1 MKQLADNCIADV
13 CPSLPI
19 DLVYRIL
26 ESLPP
31 NYLVL
36 ICRLICKEFW
46 RRFSLPHHLVA
57 RFGLPLPPI
66 SCCGAWLPHLQ
77 QSLKQVTFCD
87 KLHML
92 SAAASSGSEVNL
104 EVAWDMLRPCIA
116 PGMASE
122 ALSDTTNAGEA
133 AVKSGHLHL
142 LPWLL
147 QHGCPLDTH
156 GTLNAAAE
164 HCDLAGL
171 QRVWELLGCGPDP
184 PGRHDG
190 TLYGELA
197 CTAARYGPD
206 AVAKLTW
213 LLAMA
218 EGSKQHYKGPWLLL
232 NAATGAASSGR
243 LPVLQWLLEVALQ
256 GGVPM
261 EDLWSR
267 VVDGEARGQALA
279 RALETGQLAAADWLV
294 DEAGYPLP
302 QELEGEGLAFGPDPD
317 PEQVKEREHL
327 WAVTAMGGSVDALRW
342 LLLRGVPVDAYALPC
357 AARSGHLGAV
367 RFLHEECGLGLEH
380 VALWDA
386 AGSRSIPTA
395 QWLLQAG
402 CRMGPRAYEA
412 AAGAGDVAMI
422 RWLVLDA
429 KCPWSTDTIIDIVG
443 CWACEPG
450 SSIDGPKEA
459 VRLLVD
465 AGCPFNSKSGAA
477 DSIAADEAAA
487 RGRLPLLRYLHEE
500 LGVGFGPG
508 TLTAA
513 ARGGCEAVLEW
524 LVGAGC
530 RAGDDELSGN
540 PYMVAADNGDMATLR
555 CLRRLGVPWGE
566 GLVCDA
572 VHKYDT
578 PPSAVRW
585 LVEQGAQLDR
595 QAVEW
600 AEARARAEAG
610 WRECAEWLAARLE
623 AAECG
628 S

>member
-1 MKQLADNCIADV
+1 MKQLDDSRAAVV
-13 CPSLPI
+13 CPSLPM
-19 DLVYRIL
+19 DLIYRIL

-31 NYLVL
+31 NYQVL
-36 ICRLICKEFW
+36 ICRLLCKEL
-46 RRFSLPHHLVA
+46 RTRFSQPHHFVA

-66 SCCGAWLPHLQ
+66 SCCGAWLPQLQ
-77 QSLKQVTFCD
+77 QSLRQLTFD
-87 KLHML
+87 GKLQML

-104 EVAWDMLRPCIA
+104 EVAWKLMGPCIA
-116 PGMASE
+116 HGMRPGRPG
-122 ALSDTTNAGEA
+122 TTDAGAA

-197 CTAARYGPD
+197 CTAARFGPD

-243 LPVLQWLLEVALQ
+243 LSVLQRLLEVALQ
-256 GGVPM
+256 GGVAM

-267 VVDGEARGQALA
+267 VVDGEARGQPLA
-279 RALETGQLAAADWLV
+279 RALEAGQLAAADWLV

-317 PEQVKEREHL
+317 PEQENEREHL
-327 WAVTAMGGSVDALRW
+327 WGCAAVGGSVDALRW
-342 LLLRGVPVDAYALPC
+342 LQRRGVPVDSYALPT
-357 AARSGHLGAV
+357 AARCGHLGAV
-367 RFLHEECGLGLEH
+367 RFLHEECGLGLREY
-380 VALWDA
+380 AMQEA

-402 CRMGPRAYEA
+402 CPMCPEAYVEA
-412 AAGAGDVAMI
+412 ARKGDVAMI

-429 KCPWSTDTIIDIVG
+429 KCPWSQDTFTNVVRG
-443 CWACEPG
+443 WAYAAG
-450 SSIDGPKEA
+450 SSVDDLREA
-459 VRLLVD
+459 VRLLVE
-465 AGCPFNSKSGAA
+465 AGCPCSSKAGAA
-477 DSIAADEAAA
+477 DGAAA
-487 RGRLPLLRYLHEE
+487 TGRLPLLRYLHEE
-500 LGVGFGPG
+500 LGVGFGPY
-508 TLTAA
+508 TLTSAVW
-513 ARGGCEAVLEW
+513 GGCEEVLEW

-530 RAGDDELSGN
+530 RAGDEELSGN
-540 PYMVAADNGDMATLR
+540 LYVAAAENGDMATLQ
-555 CLRRLGVPWGE
+555 CLLRLGVPWGAGVVRE
-566 GLVCDA
+566 AISRCS
-572 VHKYDT
+572 T

-585 LVEQGAQLDR
+585 LVEQGAPLDR
-595 QAVEW
+595 EAVERLVVQ
-600 AEARARAEAG
+600 ARDGAG

-628 S
+628 L